1 MSEKPAIL
9 LEFDPVSWE
18 CTAIYFKSCS
28 DEQTRMMQAILA
40 EGMRSAGQSIEAV
53 RYDS

>member
-1 MSEKPAIL
+1 MNDQPAIL
-9 LEFDPVSWE
+9 IEFDPTSWE